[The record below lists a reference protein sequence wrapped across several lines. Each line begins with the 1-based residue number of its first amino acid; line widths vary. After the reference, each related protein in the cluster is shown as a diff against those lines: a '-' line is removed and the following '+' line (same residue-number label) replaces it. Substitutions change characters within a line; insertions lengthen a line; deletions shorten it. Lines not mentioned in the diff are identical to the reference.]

1 MEIDKVFS
9 ASRMAETKVLYD
21 LWWEQKTERPVAG
34 VMVKNR
40 VPDLP
45 KPKYPLLSQSN
56 CNDWT
61 IPLDGVLDAIEY
73 ELCSYEYI
81 GDSYPLFRLD
91 CFGPGIIAAI
101 LGAVLDNSTG
111 NVWFK
116 PGRIR
121 KPEDLHLSFNEDNPW
136 FLRLKALM
144 ERASERFEGRLLLSM
159 PDIGGILDIL
169 AVFRPG
175 ELLLYDLHDY
185 PEQIKILCG
194 QIFQCWKEIYTKFSE
209 YLRMEEFG
217 YTDWSSLLSSEPS
230 YVIQSDFSYMIGTD
244 MFTEFELP
252 NLAGFCSL
260 LPRTMYHMD
269 GSGQIRHLEKLLKLP
284 GLKAIQWV
292 PGDGSPPCGHY
303 RELYERIERAGM
315 NIQIPGDSM
324 EQMAVVAQFLEKP

>member
-1 MEIDKVFS
+1 
-9 ASRMAETKVLYD
+9 
-21 LWWEQKTERPVAG
+21 
-34 VMVKNR
+34 
-40 VPDLP
+40 
-45 KPKYPLLSQSN
+45 
-56 CNDWT
+56 
-61 IPLDGVLDAIEY
+61 
-73 ELCSYEYI
+73 
-81 GDSYPLFRLD
+81 
-91 CFGPGIIAAI
+91 
-101 LGAVLDNSTG
+101 
-111 NVWFK
+111 
-116 PGRIR
+116 
-121 KPEDLHLSFNEDNPW
+121 
-136 FLRLKALM
+136 
-144 ERASERFEGRLLLSM
+144 
-159 PDIGGILDIL
+159 
-169 AVFRPG
+169 
-175 ELLLYDLHDY
+175 
-185 PEQIKILCG
+185 
-194 QIFQCWKEIYTKFSE
+194 
-209 YLRMEEFG
+209 MEEFG